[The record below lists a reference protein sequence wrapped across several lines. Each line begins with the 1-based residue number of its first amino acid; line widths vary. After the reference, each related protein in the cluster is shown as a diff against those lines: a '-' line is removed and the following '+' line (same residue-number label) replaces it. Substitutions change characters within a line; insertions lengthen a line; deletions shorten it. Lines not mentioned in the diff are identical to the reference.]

1 MARSRGSSDRT
12 QLSETNSLG
21 ASDLEE
27 EEDSSPS
34 PLAYFSTT
42 RLGSLNSFCVPTSLD
57 LAAVLFSSN
66 SSR

>member
-1 MARSRGSSDRT
+1 
-12 QLSETNSLG
+12 LG
-21 ASDLEE
+21 ASAFEEAEE
-27 EEDSSPS
+27 EAPSLSPP

-57 LAAVLFSSN
+57 LAAALFSSN